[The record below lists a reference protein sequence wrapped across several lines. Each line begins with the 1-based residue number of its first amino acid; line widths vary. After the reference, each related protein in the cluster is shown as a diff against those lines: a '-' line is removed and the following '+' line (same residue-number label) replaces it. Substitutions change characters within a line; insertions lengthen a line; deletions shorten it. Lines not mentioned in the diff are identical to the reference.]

1 MSEFSG
7 QQKSFSFFKIGLIR
21 QLSNDINLYNVFAL
35 FVDDEII
42 NLVVLETNRYAQQK
56 LSI

>member
-1 MSEFSG
+1 MSEFSD

-21 QLSNDINLYNVFAL
+21 QLSSDINLYNVFAL

>member
-7 QQKSFSFFKIGLIR
+7 QQKSFPFFKIGLIR
-21 QLSNDINLYNVFAL
+21 QLSSDINLYNVFAL